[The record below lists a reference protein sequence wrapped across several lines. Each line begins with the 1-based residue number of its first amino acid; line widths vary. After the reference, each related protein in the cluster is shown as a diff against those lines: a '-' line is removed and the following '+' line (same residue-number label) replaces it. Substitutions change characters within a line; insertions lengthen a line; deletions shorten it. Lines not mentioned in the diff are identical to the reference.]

1 MSEIVENSPEKQPSL
16 KAGYKRL
23 CIRLG
28 LMIIVIFVSRGVST
42 ILLSLL
48 RPNLEY
54 LGATGAYLVQ
64 TAFSLVFLYFIPMTA
79 TALLLKTPVREM
91 NKNIYKKP
99 KYFGRALGMFPAF
112 YSLAIIV
119 NLLTMWITSLFK
131 STNFNDSFNTV
142 NELSSPNFT
151 CGIILFVQMVV
162 IAPLFEEFWFRGMV
176 LESLRPYGNGVA
188 IFISAFLFGL
198 THANF
203 AQFFYAALMGIFLG
217 YIAVS
222 TKSVVTT
229 TIIHAIFN
237 SFSASVLL
245 LLTDTSVQEF
255 LSLAFRGITGEFT
268 PAVVVYIVVVLIML
282 LTAGVGL
289 VMACFK
295 LAKIKKYKVPVVQEE
310 LSAKKRWA
318 IFFTAATVIIGL
330 VLAADCFTIRFI
342 PTQIYNILHNI
353 WR

>member
-1 MSEIVENSPEKQPSL
+1 MSELTEKSAESL
-16 KAGYKRL
+16 KPGYKRL

-28 LMIIVIFVSRGVST
+28 LMIIVIFVSRGIST
-42 ILLSLL
+42 IVLSLISPSL
-48 RPNLEY
+48 QN

-64 TAFSLVFLYFIPMTA
+64 TAFSLVFLYFIPMIA
-79 TALLLKTPVREM
+79 TALLLKTPIREM
-91 NKNIYKKP
+91 NKKIYTKP

-131 STNFNDSFNTV
+131 YTNFNDSFNTV
-142 NELSSPNFT
+142 NELSSPNFF

-188 IFISAFLFGL
+188 IFISALLFGL

-229 TIIHAIFN
+229 TIMHAIFN

-245 LLTDTSVQEF
+245 LLTEPSVGEF
-255 LSLAFRGITGEFT
+255 LALAFRGITGEFT
-268 PAVVVYIVVVLIML
+268 PAVMIYLVVVCVML
-282 LTAGVGL
+282 LTAAVGL

>member
-255 LSLAFRGITGEFT
+255 LSLAFRGVTGEFT

-282 LTAGVGL
+282 LTAAVGL

-342 PTQIYNILHNI
+342 PTQIYNILVNI

>member
-1 MSEIVENSPEKQPSL
+1 MSELTEKSAESL
-16 KAGYKRL
+16 KSGYKRL

-42 ILLSLL
+42 IVLSLIQPSL
-48 RPNLEY
+48 AN

-64 TAFSLVFLYFIPMTA
+64 TAFSLVFLYIIPMIA
-79 TALLLKTPVREM
+79 TALLLKMPLREM
-91 NKNIYKKP
+91 NKKIYTKP

-131 STNFNDSFNTV
+131 TTNFNDSFNTV

-151 CGIILFVQMVV
+151 CGIVLFVQMVV

-188 IFISAFLFGL
+188 IFISALLFGL

-222 TKSVVTT
+222 TKSVVAT
-229 TIIHAIFN
+229 TIMHAIFN
-237 SFSASVLL
+237 SFAASVLL

-255 LSLAFRGITGEFT
+255 LALAFRGITGEFT
-268 PAVVVYIVVVLIML
+268 PAVVIYIVIVCVML
-282 LTAGVGL
+282 LTAAVGL

-318 IFFTAATVIIGL
+318 IFFTAVTVIIGL
-330 VLAADCFTIRFI
+330 VLAADCFTVRFI

>member
-48 RPNLEY
+48 RPNLEN

-64 TAFSLVFLYFIPMTA
+64 TAFSLVFLYFIPMIA
-79 TALLLKTPVREM
+79 TALMLKTPVREM

-255 LSLAFRGITGEFT
+255 LSLAFRGVTGEFT

-282 LTAGVGL
+282 LTAAVGL

>member
-1 MSEIVENSPEKQPSL
+1 MSEIVEKTPENQPSL

-23 CIRLG
+23 CLRLG
-28 LMIIVIFVSRGVST
+28 LMIIVIFASRGVST
-42 ILLSLL
+42 IVLSLL
-48 RPNLEY
+48 QPSLQN

-64 TAFSLVFLYFIPMTA
+64 TAFSLVFLYIIPMIA

-91 NKNIYKKP
+91 NKKIYTKP

-112 YSLAIIV
+112 YSLAIIA

-131 STNFNDSFNTV
+131 TTNFNDSFNTV
-142 NELSSPNFT
+142 NELSTPNFI
-151 CGIILFVQMVV
+151 CGTVLFVQMVV

-188 IFISAFLFGL
+188 IFISALLFGL

-222 TKSVVTT
+222 TKSIVTT
-229 TIIHAIFN
+229 TIMHAIFN
-237 SFSASVLL
+237 SFAASVLL

-255 LSLAFRGITGEFT
+255 LAFAFRGITGEFT
-268 PAVVVYIVVVLIML
+268 PAVVIYIVIVCVML
-282 LTAGVGL
+282 LTAAVGL

-318 IFFTAATVIIGL
+318 MFFTAATVIIGL

>member
-1 MSEIVENSPEKQPSL
+1 MSEIAENSPKTL
-16 KAGYKRL
+16 KAGYKAL
-23 CIRLG
+23 CLRLG
-28 LMIIVIFVSRGVST
+28 LMIIVIFTSRGISS

-48 RPNLEY
+48 QPSLQN

-64 TAFSLVFLYFIPMTA
+64 TAFSLVFLYIIPMIA
-79 TALLLKTPVREM
+79 TALLLKTSLGEM
-91 NKNIYKKP
+91 NKKIYTKP
-99 KYFGRALGMFPAF
+99 KYFGRALGMFPAV

-142 NELSSPNFT
+142 NELASPNFT
-151 CGIILFVQMVV
+151 CGIVLFIQMVV

-176 LESLRPYGNGVA
+176 MESLRPYGNGVA

-198 THANF
+198 THSNF
-203 AQFFYAALMGIFLG
+203 AQFFYATFMGIFLG

-229 TIIHAIFN
+229 TILHAIFN
-237 SFSASVLL
+237 SFTATILL
-245 LLTDTSVQEF
+245 LLTDKSVAEF
-255 LSLAFRGITGEFT
+255 LTLALRGITGEFT
-268 PAVVVYIVVVLIML
+268 PAVIVYIAMICIMM
-282 LTAGVGL
+282 LTAAVGL

-295 LAKIKKYKVPVVQEE
+295 LAKIKRYKVPVVQTE

-318 IFFTAATVIIGL
+318 IFFTAVTVIIGL
-330 VLAADCFTIRFI
+330 VLAADCFTVRFI

>member
-64 TAFSLVFLYFIPMTA
+64 TAFSLVFLYFIPMIA

-342 PTQIYNILHNI
+342 PTQIYNILVNI

>member
-64 TAFSLVFLYFIPMTA
+64 TAFSLVFLYFIPMIA

-112 YSLAIIV
+112 SSLAIIV

-342 PTQIYNILHNI
+342 PTQIYNILVNI

>member
-342 PTQIYNILHNI
+342 PTQIYNILVNI

>member
-1 MSEIVENSPEKQPSL
+1 MSEAAENSQETL

-23 CIRLG
+23 CFRLG
-28 LMIIVIFVSRGVST
+28 LMIIVIFASRGISS
-42 ILLSLL
+42 IALALIQPSLE
-48 RPNLEY
+48 NL
-54 LGATGAYLVQ
+54 GTTGAYCVQ
-64 TAFSLVFLYFIPMTA
+64 TAFSLVFLYVIPMTA

-91 NKNIYKKP
+91 NKKIYTKP
-99 KYFGRALGMFPAF
+99 KYFGSALGMFPAF

-131 STNFNDSFNTV
+131 NTNFNDSFNTV
-142 NELSSPNFT
+142 NELTAPNTF
-151 CGIILFVQMVV
+151 CGVLLFIQMVV
-162 IAPLFEEFWFRGMV
+162 IAPIFEEFWFRGMV

-203 AQFFYAALMGIFLG
+203 AQFFYAALIGIFLG

-222 TKSVVTT
+222 TRSVVTT
-229 TIIHAIFN
+229 TIIHALFN
-237 SFSASVLL
+237 SLSATVLL
-245 LLTDTSVQEF
+245 LLTDESVAEF
-255 LSLAFRGITGEFT
+255 LRLSLYGITGEFT
-268 PAVVVYIVVVLIML
+268 AAVVAYLAVMCIML
-282 LTAGVGL
+282 LTAAVGF

-295 LAKIKKYKVPVVQEE
+295 LAKIRKYKVPEVQTE

-318 IFFTAATVIIGL
+318 MFFTAATVIIGL
-330 VLAADCFTIRFI
+330 VLAADSFTVRFI
-342 PTQIYNILHNI
+342 PTQIYNILNNI

>member
-64 TAFSLVFLYFIPMTA
+64 TAFSLVFLYFIPMIA

-255 LSLAFRGITGEFT
+255 LSLAFRGVTGEFT

-282 LTAGVGL
+282 LTAAVGL

-342 PTQIYNILHNI
+342 PTQIYNILVNI

>member
-48 RPNLEY
+48 RPNLEN

-64 TAFSLVFLYFIPMTA
+64 TAFSLVFLYFIPMIA

-255 LSLAFRGITGEFT
+255 LSLAFRGVTGEFT

-282 LTAGVGL
+282 LTAAVGL